1 MPATLP
7 WILDASINISMEPF
21 RAFVADK
28 LAVSQRTTGFVMQ
41 SFFIGVGASLA
52 NALPLVFSW
61 LGVQGSTA
69 SGVPLSVKH
78 SFQVGAV
85 VFFLAVLWTIVT
97 TSEFPPEDP
106 AAWDRARRGRRGLGP
121 LLGEIAAAFREMR
134 SEEHTSELQSPD
146 HLVCRLLLE
155 KKKTLAFT
163 STLWLDNIRY
173 R

>member
-1 MPATLP
+1 MAATMR
-7 WILDASINISMEPF
+7 WILDACINISMEPS

-106 AAWDRARRGRRGLGP
+106 AAWDRARRGRQRLRAPVTELAASIRG
-121 LLGEIAAAFREMR
+121 
-134 SEEHTSELQSPD
+134 
-146 HLVCRLLLE
+146 
-155 KKKTLAFT
+155 
-163 STLWLDNIRY
+163 
-173 R
+173 